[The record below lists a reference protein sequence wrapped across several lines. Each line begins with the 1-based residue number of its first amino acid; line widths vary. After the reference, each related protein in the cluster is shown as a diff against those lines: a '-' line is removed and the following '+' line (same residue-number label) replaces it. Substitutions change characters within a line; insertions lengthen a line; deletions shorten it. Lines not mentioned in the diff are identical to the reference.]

1 MQNKNEKS
9 LFGVDLNE
17 YTKNP
22 DFSIL
27 KNNSSFIYLRA
38 SGSGSGKFR
47 VDLKFLDFVKECRE
61 NGIKTGGY
69 HYGIP
74 SYNLMTADSQCDNFI
89 NTLQSAYGKKNYGDL
104 MPVLDIEEP
113 TNPLMNTD
121 VLLKWIDRFRTR
133 FQSKTRRR
141 LMLYVSTN
149 FVQENNDFKSS
160 TGTYLLDNMPVWI
173 AMYTSIPGNPKI
185 PQDVGGWKQWRVWQ
199 FTDKYKIDGVD
210 NSVDANWGP
219 NNLEL
224 LMQPAQVKNFKG
236 KIVGNMINLTWT
248 KNSEIDLL
256 GYNIFVDNY
265 WMGTV
270 DKPGNSFNI
279 PILKLYK
286 PYGRNV
292 VISIEAFDID
302 GDTSQV
308 RSKFNLTL

>member
-1 MQNKNEKS
+1 MQNKNDKS
-9 LFGVDLNE
+9 LFGIDLNE

-22 DFSIL
+22 DFSVL
-27 KNNSSFIYLRA
+27 KNKVAFIYLRA

-47 VDLKFLDFVKECRE
+47 VDLKFLEFVKTCKA

-74 SYNLMTADSQCDNFI
+74 SYNLVTADSQCDDFI

-113 TNPLMNTD
+113 VNPKMNTD
-121 VLLKWIDRFRTR
+121 VLLKWVDRFRTR
-133 FQSKTRRR
+133 FQVKTRRR
-141 LMLYVSTN
+141 LMLYASAN
-149 FVQENNDFKSS
+149 FIQVNNNFKSS
-160 TGTYLLDNMPVWI
+160 NGTYPLNNMPLWM
-173 AMYTSIPGNPKI
+173 AMYTSIPGNPSI
-185 PQDVGGWKQWRVWQ
+185 PPDAGGWTKWRMWQ

-210 NSVDANWGP
+210 NLVDTNWGP

-224 LMQPAQVKNFKG
+224 LMQPVAVKNFAAKV
-236 KIVGNMINLTWT
+236 VGNTVQLTWDKST
-248 KNSEIDLL
+248 EIDLL

-265 WMGTV
+265 WIGTV
-270 DKPGNSFNI
+270 DKPKSSYSI

-308 RSKFNLTL
+308 RSKVNLTL

>member
-1 MQNKNEKS
+1 MQNKNDKS
-9 LFGVDLNE
+9 LFGIDLNE

-22 DFSIL
+22 NFSVL
-27 KNNSSFIYLRA
+27 KNKVAFIYLRA

-47 VDLKFLDFVKECRE
+47 VDLKFLEFVKTCKE

-74 SYNLMTADSQCDNFI
+74 SYNLVTADSQCDDFI

-113 TNPLMNTD
+113 INPKMNTD

-133 FQSKTRRR
+133 FQTKTRRR
-141 LMLYVSTN
+141 LMLYASAN
-149 FVQENNDFKSS
+149 FIQVNNDFKSS
-160 TGTYLLDNMPVWI
+160 NGTYPLNNMPLWM
-173 AMYTSIPGNPKI
+173 AMYTSIPGNPSI
-185 PQDVGGWKQWRVWQ
+185 PPDAGGWTKWRVWQ
-199 FTDKYKIDGVD
+199 FTDKYEMDGVD
-210 NSVDANWGP
+210 NPIDANWGP

-224 LMQPAQVKNFKG
+224 LMQPAAVKNFVAKV
-236 KIVGNMINLTWT
+236 VGNIVQLTWN
-248 KNSEIDLL
+248 KNTEIDLL
-256 GYNIFVDNY
+256 GYNVFVDNY
-265 WMGTV
+265 WIGTI
-270 DKPGNSFNI
+270 DKPKNSYSI
-279 PILKLYK
+279 PISKLYK

-308 RSKFNLTL
+308 RSKVNLTL